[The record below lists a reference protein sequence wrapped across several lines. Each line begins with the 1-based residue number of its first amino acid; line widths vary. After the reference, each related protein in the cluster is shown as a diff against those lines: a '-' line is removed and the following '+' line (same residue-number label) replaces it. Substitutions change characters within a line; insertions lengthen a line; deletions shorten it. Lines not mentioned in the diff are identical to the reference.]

1 MAKMQK
7 RCKMRNLIYQK
18 TMENLRN
25 RINVRLVN
33 NKKDYLECTLKQSY
47 MSHKV
52 FDNTLVA
59 IRKNKL

>member
-1 MAKMQK
+1 MQK
-7 RCKMRNLIYQK
+7 RFKMINVIYQK
-18 TMENLRN
+18 PTENMRN
-25 RINVRLVN
+25 RINARLVN

-59 IRKNKL
+59 IRKNKI